1 MIQNVTIIG
10 AGNVAA
16 HLGKILFESGYN
28 ILEIVG
34 RSPEKVTE
42 LAVRF
47 SANGVCG
54 VSNINTSSNLYVI
67 AVNDDS
73 IEFVCNSMPLVDGI
87 VVHTSGSI
95 GFESLKRFKRYGVLY
110 PFQTLTKEKVINFK
124 DVQLLIEGSDADVT
138 QLLKQVCSDLSTKVM
153 CTTYDQRK
161 QLHIAA
167 IFASNFVNHFYSIA
181 NAFLKEK
188 NLSFELLL
196 PLIDETTE
204 KIKHIEPHL
213 AQTGPASRGDQSV
226 IQKHIEELKDT
237 PDYKLIYELLSKSI
251 QKGIY

>member
-1 MIQNVTIIG
+1 MVQNVTIIG

-16 HLGKILFESGYN
+16 HLGKNLFESGYN

-34 RSPEKVTE
+34 RTSEKVTD
-42 LAVRF
+42 LVTRF
-47 SANGVCG
+47 SANGIA
-54 VSNINTSSNLYVI
+54 NISKVNTSSQLYII

-73 IEFVCNSMPLVDGI
+73 IDDVCKSMPLVDGI
-87 VVHTSGSI
+87 VVHTSGST
-95 GFESLKRFKRYGVLY
+95 GFESLKRFKKYGVLY
-110 PFQTLTKEKVINFK
+110 PFQTLTKDKAINFK
-124 DVQLLIEGSDADVT
+124 EVQLLIEGSDAEVT
-138 QLLKQVCSDLSTKVM
+138 HLLKQVGSDLSSKVM
-153 CTTYDQRK
+153 TTTYDQRK

-167 IFASNFVNHFYSIA
+167 IFASNFVNHFYTIA

-213 AQTGPASRGDQSV
+213 AQTGPASRGDQTV
-226 IQKHIEELKDT
+226 IQKHIEALKDN

-251 QKGIY
+251 QKGIF